1 MSHDALGDEPK
12 PNDELKSS
20 ERGVVTDSPEEPAVS
35 TLSTD
40 AMVSTLSAVVPL
52 SADATLSAVVP
63 RPVLSWKPSYV
74 FLIAVTV
81 VNLVLDIG
89 SKQWIKRYF
98 DASHAARAMRK
109 IEVIPKYVN
118 LIFATNKGGAW
129 GILQGEQES
138 LRRPFFLAVSV
149 AAIVF
154 ILSLYRKLTPEQRAL
169 RWGLPLV
176 LGGALGNLVDRI
188 VYGWVIDFID
198 CYAVIGAD
206 EKHWPTFN
214 VADIAICIGVGL
226 MAIDMFT
233 TRESKAAVVVSD
245 SAAPVTTR
253 VVPEHLDAAG
263 APSPTNFDN

>member
-1 MSHDALGDEPK
+1 M
-12 PNDELKSS
+12 
-20 ERGVVTDSPEEPAVS
+20 
-35 TLSTD
+35 
-40 AMVSTLSAVVPL
+40 
-52 SADATLSAVVP
+52 
-63 RPVLSWKPSYV
+63 
-74 FLIAVTV
+74 
-81 VNLVLDIG
+81 
-89 SKQWIKRYF
+89 
-98 DASHAARAMRK
+98 
-109 IEVIPKYVN
+109 
-118 LIFATNKGGAW
+118 
-129 GILQGEQES
+129 
-138 LRRPFFLAVSV
+138 
-149 AAIVF
+149 
-154 ILSLYRKLTPEQRAL
+154 
-169 RWGLPLV
+169 

-198 CYAVIGAD
+198 CYAVVGAD